1 MSKNKNNPQEAEIVE
16 EMPLANPQGKT
27 VEELKEVAQT
37 LQTQMN
43 QEQTLLNQAQTAVQT
58 HQSKVLKMQG
68 ALEVML
74 QLIPKEEVEKMIA
87 EEASQKGSP
96 QMNGQKTS

>member
-1 MSKNKNNPQEAEIVE
+1 MSKNKNPQEAEIVE

-37 LQTQMN
+37 LQAQMN
-43 QEQTLLNQAQTAVQT
+43 QEQTLLSQAQTAVQT
-58 HQSKVLKMQG
+58 HQSKILKMQG

-74 QLIPKEEVEKMIA
+74 QMIPKEEVEKMIA
-87 EEASQKGSP
+87 KEQANLQK
-96 QMNGQKTS
+96 NGQKPN